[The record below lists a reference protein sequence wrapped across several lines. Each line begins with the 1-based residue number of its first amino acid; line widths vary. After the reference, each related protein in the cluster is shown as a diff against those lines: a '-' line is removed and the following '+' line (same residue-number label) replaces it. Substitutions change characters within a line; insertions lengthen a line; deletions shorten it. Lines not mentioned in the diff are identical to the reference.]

1 MEQNL
6 PKQLIEKLEKNTFGC
21 PLINTNGITR
31 YREIMNIVVF
41 PYINVGL
48 ISIKQKPF
56 KTRGLLVKI
65 HIL

>member
-1 MEQNL
+1 
-6 PKQLIEKLEKNTFGC
+6 
-21 PLINTNGITR
+21 
-31 YREIMNIVVF
+31 MNIVVF